1 LKSLIYPYPKLNA
14 KIIDFL
20 IHFQAKASL
29 WLMTYDCSF
38 FVFLDEINSQ
48 GLASIP
54 LTVLSS
60 FFSGRISWLLSLSF
74 VDLFT
79 ATFKLLP

>member
-1 LKSLIYPYPKLNA
+1 MLFAFQIQLVNILSISFQFIDLKSLIYPYPKFNA

-29 WLMTYDCSF
+29 CLMTYDCSF
-38 FVFLDEINSQ
+38 FLFLDEINSQ

-54 LTVLSS
+54 
-60 FFSGRISWLLSLSF
+60 
-74 VDLFT
+74 D
-79 ATFKLLP
+79 